1 MKAFI
6 FDPLW
11 DELITD
17 DLLEKLKSSGL
28 ELVITKAIAPL
39 SDCKEL
45 FDGDEERILCLN
57 PDYVSWKLLADDY
70 KGIPNL
76 KAILGAATSFSW
88 VDMSYAGSHQI
99 PVCNIRNFSTEAVA
113 EWAITMMFNLARQ
126 TPRLIKD
133 GFPLDFD
140 KDFMKYRGVELYGK
154 KAGIVGLGTIGS
166 AIAKRCTGLGMNVL
180 YWSKSP
186 KTNNYQFKELAE
198 LFASSDIIFPTMA
211 LNDETKKLITP
222 ELLKS
227 MKPSAMFISVVHD
240 LFDEQLVLDMVKS
253 SKLFGFGFEASPA
266 SFNQYEGNVW
276 AAPAYAWVTDGSMNN
291 SMTKWVE
298 NMIDAAQSKFPN
310 KVNK

>member
-11 DELITD
+11 DELITSE
-17 DLLEKLKSSGL
+17 LLGKLKDAGL
-28 ELVITKAIAPL
+28 ELIITKTIATL

-45 FDGDEERILCLN
+45 FEGDEERILCLN
-57 PDYVSWKLLADDY
+57 PDYVSWKLSSDDY
-70 KGIPNL
+70 KDIPNL

-88 VDMSYAGSHQI
+88 VDTSFADSHQI
-99 PVCNIRNFSTEAVA
+99 AVCNIRNFSTEAVA
-113 EWAITMMFNLARQ
+113 EWAVTMMFNLARQ

-140 KDFMKYRGVELYGK
+140 KDFMKYRGVELHDK
-154 KAGIVGLGTIGS
+154 TIGIVGLGTIGS
-166 AIAKRCTGLGMNVL
+166 AIAKRCAGLGMNVA

-186 KTNNYQFKELAE
+186 KTNDYQHKELAE
-198 LFASSDIIFPTMA
+198 LFASTDVIFPTMA
-211 LNDETKKLITP
+211 QNDETKSLITP

-227 MKPSAMFISVVHD
+227 MKTSAMFISVVHE
-240 LFDEQLVLDMVKS
+240 LFDEKLVLEMVKS
-253 SKLFGFGFEASPA
+253 GKLFGFGFEASPA
-266 SFNQYEGNVW
+266 SFNAYEGNVW

-291 SMTKWVE
+291 SMTKWVD
-298 NMIDAAQSKFPN
+298 NMVDAASGRFPN